1 MMIIFYEQDT
11 MLTWYDTW
19 GMVAV
24 FKRKRNGLVY
34 MNIFITKVWYMIEMR
49 QRQWHVNGVEV
60 HCQQRLAWQGQ
71 MHKCEIKIFRQLGVN
86 RGTGSV
92 EEIKTEQIDE
102 RQH

>member
-1 MMIIFYEQDT
+1 MTIIFYEQDT

-49 QRQWHVNGVEV
+49 QRQWHVNGMEV
-60 HCQQRLAWQGQ
+60 HC
-71 MHKCEIKIFRQLGVN
+71 
-86 RGTGSV
+86 
-92 EEIKTEQIDE
+92 
-102 RQH
+102 

>member
-1 MMIIFYEQDT
+1 MTIIFYEQDI

-49 QRQWHVNGVEV
+49 QRQCFDDRGNAMST
-60 HCQQRLAWQGQ
+60 AWR
-71 MHKCEIKIFRQLGVN
+71 FTVN
-86 RGTGSV
+86 RG
-92 EEIKTEQIDE
+92 
-102 RQH
+102 

>member
-1 MMIIFYEQDT
+1 

-49 QRQWHVNGVEV
+49 QRQWHVNGMEV
-60 HCQQRLAWQGQ
+60 HC
-71 MHKCEIKIFRQLGVN
+71 
-86 RGTGSV
+86 
-92 EEIKTEQIDE
+92 
-102 RQH
+102 